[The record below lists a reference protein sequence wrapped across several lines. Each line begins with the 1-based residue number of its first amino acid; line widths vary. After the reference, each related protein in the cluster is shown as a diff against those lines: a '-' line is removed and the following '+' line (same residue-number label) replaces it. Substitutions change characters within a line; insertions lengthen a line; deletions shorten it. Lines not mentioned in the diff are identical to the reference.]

1 MFQYLVKS
9 EGPDR
14 VGGQLHCVKQ
24 SDLDQAVGLCATCWP
39 VLIALHLK
47 WKRGEAV
54 RDEEVE
60 YFFAKIL
67 VKEKRKKRADVTL
80 SACVEG
86 TKKKKRRGRGVLKQI
101 SERIRQ

>member
-86 TKKKKRRGRGVLKQI
+86 TEKKEKKG
-101 SERIRQ
+101 ERSAKADQ

>member
-14 VGGQLHCVKQ
+14 VGGQLHRVKQ

-54 RDEEVE
+54 RDEEKVE

-67 VKEKRKKRADVTL
+67 VKEKRKKRADVTS

-101 SERIRQ
+101 SERI